1 MASHAFAS
9 IREALSSGWITV
21 HFTLQTKGTSCACGP
36 MSNNLEQHNAVAV
49 SHLAVPHHVM
59 PTRND
64 IAFIRSLRDRSS
76 RHTER
81 KFVVEGQKCVAEALS
96 SGWTLHGVYATEGS
110 ETPVS
115 WNADPVSS
123 KDMARMSAFKTAP
136 GVLAVVGMPESEV
149 PSAAEWAEDDQGA
162 PFGLAVE
169 RLSDPGNL
177 GTLIR
182 TADWFGL
189 RGIWVCPHTVD
200 PFNPKVIQAS
210 MGALFRVSVWT
221 REIPE
226 LVGTL
231 QSAGVDT
238 HGLDMEGTGIWDVEG
253 MPTQSNKWCGIL
265 GSESHGLS
273 EAARTACS
281 GRLHIPGS
289 GGSESLNAA
298 MAAGMVLADW
308 SRRAGEN

>member
-1 MASHAFAS
+1 MAIHAS
-9 IREALSSGWITV
+9 DSCREALSSGWITV
-21 HFTLQTKGTSCACGP
+21 HSALQTKGTSCACTP
-36 MSNNLEQHNAVAV
+36 APAIPKVHNAVAV
-49 SHLAVPHHVM
+49 SHLAGSHCVM

-64 IAFIRSLRDRSS
+64 IAFIRSLRDRNS

-96 SGWTLHGVYATEGS
+96 SGWALHGLFATEGS

-115 WNADPVSS
+115 WNAEPVSS
-123 KDMARMSAFKTAP
+123 KDMTRMSAFKTAP
-136 GVLAVVGMPESEV
+136 GVLAVVGMPESEP
-149 PSAAEWAEDDQGA
+149 PSAVEWTTDGHGA

-189 RGIWVCPHTVD
+189 SGIWVCPSTVD

-221 REIPE
+221 RDIPE
-226 LVGTL
+226 LIRDL
-231 QSAGVDT
+231 HSAEVNT
-238 HGLDMEGTGIWDVEG
+238 HGLDMEGTGMWELAG
-253 MPTQSNKWCGIL
+253 MPTQSNKWCAIL

-273 EAARTACS
+273 NEVRSACS
-281 GRLHIPGS
+281 GRLHIPGA

-298 MAAGMVLADW
+298 MAAGIVLADW
-308 SRRAGEN
+308 SRRVGGP

>member
-1 MASHAFAS
+1 MASHAFFS

-21 HFTLQTKGTSCACGP
+21 HSASQTKGTSCACGP
-36 MSNNLEQHNAVAV
+36 TSTRPKQHNAVAV
-49 SHLAVPHHVM
+49 SHLAAPHHVM

-64 IAFIRSLRDRSS
+64 IAFIRSLRDRNS

-96 SGWTLHGVYATEGS
+96 SGWSLHGVYATEGS

-115 WNADPVSS
+115 WNADAVPS

-136 GVLAVVGMPESEV
+136 GVLAVIGVPESKE
-149 PSAAEWAEDDQGA
+149 PSAAEWAEADQGA

-169 RLSDPGNL
+169 ALDPGNL
-177 GTLIR
+177 ERSSARLT
-182 TADWFGL
+182 GL
-189 RGIWVCPHTVD
+189 GSAESGLPSHRGPLQS
-200 PFNPKVIQAS
+200 KVIQAS
-210 MGALFRVSVWT
+210 RGALCRVSVWT
-221 REIPE
+221 REIPK
-226 LVGTL
+226 LIGRL
-231 QSAGVDT
+231 QSVGVYT
-238 HGLDMEGTGIWDVEG
+238 HGLDMEGTGIWEVEG
-253 MPTQSNKWCGIL
+253 MPTHSNKWCAIL

-273 EAARTACS
+273 EEARTACA
-281 GRLHIPGS
+281 GRLHIPGA

-308 SRRAGEN
+308 SRRAGGH

>member
-21 HFTLQTKGTSCACGP
+21 HSASQTKGTSCACGP
-36 MSNNLEQHNAVAV
+36 TSTRPKQHNAVAV
-49 SHLAVPHHVM
+49 SHLAAPHHVM

-64 IAFIRSLRDRSS
+64 IAFIRSLRDRNS

-96 SGWTLHGVYATEGS
+96 SGWSLHGVYATEGS

-115 WNADPVSS
+115 WNADAVPS

-136 GVLAVVGMPESEV
+136 GVLAVVGMPEPKE
-149 PSAAEWAEDDQGA
+149 PSAAEWAEADQGA

-189 RGIWVCPHTVD
+189 SGIWTCPRTVD

-221 REIPE
+221 REIPK
-226 LVGTL
+226 LIGRL
-231 QSAGVDT
+231 QSVGVYT
-238 HGLDMEGTGIWDVEG
+238 HGLDMEGTGIWEVEG
-253 MPTQSNKWCGIL
+253 MPTHSNKWCAIL

-273 EAARTACS
+273 EEARTACA
-281 GRLHIPGS
+281 GRLHIPGA

-308 SRRAGEN
+308 SRRAGGH